1 MRYYA
6 QHTATRDWYAPV
18 LTIEEVERAREA
30 RIPVMIA
37 LYLINEFGFDSLAD
51 QAADIVGDALN
62 RAARYISDGRR

>member
-18 LTIEEVERAREA
+18 LTIEEVERARDA
-30 RIPVMIA
+30 GIPVMIS
-37 LYLINEFGFDSLAD
+37 LYLINEFGFDSVAD

-62 RAARYISDGRR
+62 RAARYIRDGRR